1 MFVSHSGNYLILQ
14 MTAPGQGENF
24 KEIKQTRKHR
34 REERGETAESEEMFL
49 KWKSSRLAAVKI
61 LEYKIIRGIG
71 GLFVTLKH
79 IQQCE
84 DNIYMPGWRQQDD
97 QRVIMIVSV

>member
-14 MTAPGQGENF
+14 MTAPGKGENF

-61 LEYKIIRGIG
+61 LEYKIIRGIVRIVCNSWVLQSSISRYVRTIFICPTG
-71 GLFVTLKH
+71 
-79 IQQCE
+79 
-84 DNIYMPGWRQQDD
+84 DNKTIK
-97 QRVIMIVSV
+97 V